1 MSSTQQLPKYFYRIH
16 NKIISID
23 FDVPFLPR
31 LKTNINPD
39 ISFIEN
45 RGIFN
50 SDFED
55 GYILDKDKGF
65 YSKAALIQTNH
76 TNEKTIEYFLSSDL
90 TDYDR
95 SFKLLS
101 HPMALSLVLG
111 RSYVLHSS
119 AIEIDKKAY
128 IFIGPSGSGK
138 SFIVNSLL
146 KYGRL
151 MTEDILSCA
160 YANESFFA
168 SPSIPVIKLQQN
180 ELISNSKNFK
190 INGDTRNRN
199 GCIVKHFDHE
209 GTPVEIEACFILKES
224 KNPNISKCDEIEA
237 YKNLFLNSFCALP
250 KNKCPESE
258 KRLMS
263 NISLF
268 IKTVP
273 TFKYE
278 RKKDH
283 DMTNLLKF
291 LGL

>member
-1 MSSTQQLPKYFYRIH
+1 MSSTQRLPKYFYRIH

-23 FDVPFLPR
+23 FDVPFLPK

-39 ISFIEN
+39 ISFTEN
-45 RGIFN
+45 EGIFN
-50 SDFED
+50 SEFED

-180 ELISNSKNFK
+180 ELISNSKNFE
-190 INGDTRNRN
+190 IFGDTRNRN
-199 GCIVKHFDHE
+199 GYIVNNFDYE
-209 GTPVEIEACFILKES
+209 NKPIKIEACFILKES
-224 KNPNISKCDEIEA
+224 MKTNISKCEEIDA
-237 YKNLFLNSFCALP
+237 YRNLFLNSFCAMP
-250 KNKCPESE
+250 KNKCLDSE
-258 KRLMS
+258 KNLMN

-268 IKTVP
+268 IKNVP
-273 TFKYE
+273 VYHYE

-283 DMTNLLKF
+283 NFKKLRDFLK
-291 LGL
+291 L